1 MFRHR
6 PAVGFLPETL
16 LRDSRR
22 NTYIITVPSEVFV
35 TYARRAY
42 VPEQPATVKLS
53 CRHESRNIAVTL
65 VTLLSMV
72 GGALT
77 YAILWL
83 LR

>member
-1 MFRHR
+1 MFEHR

-16 LRDSRR
+16 LRDSQR
-22 NTYIITVPSEVFV
+22 NTYIITVPSEAFV
-35 TYARRAY
+35 AYARRAY

-53 CRHESRNIAVTL
+53 CRHESRNAVAT
-65 VTLLSMV
+65 VVGLLSMV

-77 YAILWL
+77 YGILWL